1 VDAVNAQYI
10 LRHRIRRR
18 DKSILYCWQVTF
30 KAFRGSI
37 FVQAGIISV
46 SGSETARGR

>member
-1 VDAVNAQYI
+1 MLNTFSGTELGEETKAY
-10 LRHRIRRR
+10 RIAG
-18 DKSILYCWQVTF
+18 VTL